1 MDANMRSKSP
11 DESDGKPSFRKPSN
25 DGGNRKYRRYSP
37 VNEPGSSLSG
47 SPKHGRSPSPP
58 LSRENY
64 AKLSDDS
71 RKRKDE
77 GRESHK
83 QSERHSHGRSRDYR
97 RDDDYSGYHKHM
109 DGEKDYKRSSMSGRE
124 SRSNTT
130 DYSRR
135 DGKSDRS
142 RGYSRNPDKY
152 SRDTQDEFHR
162 DRERDSSA
170 LERHKHKE
178 KYNSSDAAEADKT
191 VEREMRNRVRGGERD
206 ETRDCRRS
214 FGEYKNDHTSS
225 SGFKGEGKDL
235 LKGKDNNGSRVKG
248 SHGMDGQNAEAVE
261 KQKHR
266 EGESDRLKGRYD
278 KEADEDSSVKRMKA
292 NLDSD
297 TSFVKAREPVPK
309 FVSAS
314 DENLTSNSKTAQGSG
329 DGTVAKPAQTSYNE
343 AEFAD
348 SLNAAK
354 VAATKAA
361 EMVNKNLVGGG
372 YMSTDQKK
380 KLLWGNKKNAA
391 TEEVQSGNR
400 WDVPLFGDR
409 ERQEKFNKLMSLRL
423 RWYLWPIVG
432 CKGRSEN
439 TGANQR
445 TTSREAKGAP
455 AGFGEAIYCWTTQER
470 WTYCWVRSIVVPI
483 SSFVL
488 SLSYMTRMFSYNF
501 HFR

>member
-1 MDANMRSKSP
+1 MDANMRSRSP

-25 DGGNRKYRRYSP
+25 DGGSRKYRRHSP
-37 VNEPGSSLSG
+37 VNEPRSTLSG

-83 QSERHSHGRSRDYR
+83 QSERHSHGRSRDYH

-142 RGYSRNPDKY
+142 RGYSRNSDKY
-152 SRDTQDEFHR
+152 S
-162 DRERDSSA
+162 RDSSA

-191 VEREMRNRVRGGERD
+191 VERNRVRGGERD
-206 ETRDCRRS
+206 ETRDGRRS
-214 FGEYKNDHTSS
+214 FGEYKNDQTSS
-225 SGFKGEGKDL
+225 SGFKGEGKHL
-235 LKGKDNNGSRVKG
+235 IKGKDNYGSRVKG
-248 SHGMDGQNAEAVE
+248 SHEMDGAEAVE

-278 KEADEDSSVKRMKA
+278 KEADEDSLVKKMKA

-314 DENLTSNSKTAQGSG
+314 DESLTSYSKTAQGSG

-354 VAATKAA
+354 VAAMRAA

-409 ERQEKFNKLMSLRL
+409 ERQEKFNKLMGVKGEVKTLEQTSELQAEKQKELQLDLEKQYTAGLR
-423 RWYLWPIVG
+423 RRDGRTVG
-432 CKGRSEN
+432 LG
-439 TGANQR
+439 
-445 TTSREAKGAP
+445 
-455 AGFGEAIYCWTTQER
+455 
-470 WTYCWVRSIVVPI
+470 
-483 SSFVL
+483 L
-488 SLSYMTRMFSYNF
+488 
-501 HFR
+501 

>member
-25 DGGNRKYRRYSP
+25 DVGSKKYRRHSP
-37 VNEPGSSLSG
+37 VNEPRSTLSG
-47 SPKHGRSPSPP
+47 SAKHGRSPSPP
-58 LSRENY
+58 LSREKY

-152 SRDTQDEFHR
+152 SRDTPDEFQK
-162 DRERDSSA
+162 DRERDNSA

-191 VEREMRNRVRGGERD
+191 VERNRVRGGERD

-214 FGEYKNDHTSS
+214 FAEYKNDHTSS
-225 SGFKGEGKDL
+225 SGFKGEGRDL
-235 LKGKDNNGSRVKG
+235 IKGKDDYWSRVKG
-248 SHGMDGQNAEAVE
+248 SHEIDGAEAVE

-278 KEADEDSSVKRMKA
+278 KEADEDSLVKKMKA

-314 DENLTSNSKTAQGSG
+314 DEGLTSNSKTAQGSG

-354 VAATKAA
+354 VAAMRAA

-409 ERQEKFNKLMSLRL
+409 ERQEKFNKLMGVKGEVKTLEQTSELQAEKQKELQLDLEKQYTAGLR
-423 RWYLWPIVG
+423 RRDGRTVG
-432 CKGRSEN
+432 LG
-439 TGANQR
+439 
-445 TTSREAKGAP
+445 
-455 AGFGEAIYCWTTQER
+455 
-470 WTYCWVRSIVVPI
+470 
-483 SSFVL
+483 L
-488 SLSYMTRMFSYNF
+488 
-501 HFR
+501 